1 MTFNPRLAASISL
14 GIGGVILAGMGVYFI
29 VLRPPILP
37 EDARYIGA
45 SLALLE
51 ASVPR
56 IMPWLA
62 RIFTVL
68 GGQMIAT
75 GSLTIY
81 VAVTSF
87 RKPTKA
93 TFAVVAFSG
102 LASMGMMVIINFLI
116 DSDFKWTL
124 LAFTLPW
131 FVALLAPYL
140 ENAGSR
146 PDADR

>member
-1 MTFNPRLAASISL
+1 MTLGPRLTASISL
-14 GIGGVILAGMGVYFI
+14 GIGGIILTAMGAYF
-29 VLRPPILP
+29 VFLRPPILP

-45 SLALLE
+45 SLEQLRAT
-51 ASVPR
+51 VPR
-56 IMPWLA
+56 VLPWLA
-62 RIFTVL
+62 RVFTVL

-93 TFAVVAFSG
+93 TIAVVAVSG
-102 LASMGMMVIINFLI
+102 LASMGMMVITNFLI
-116 DSDFKWTL
+116 DSDFKWIL

>member
-29 VLRPPILP
+29 DLRPPILP

-45 SLALLE
+45 SLAQLE

-56 IMPWLA
+56 ILPWLA
-62 RIFTVL
+62 RVFTVL

-87 RKPTKA
+87 RRPTKA
-93 TFAVVAFSG
+93 TIAVVAFSG

-116 DSDFKWTL
+116 DSDFKWIL

-140 ENAGSR
+140 ENGGSR

>member
-1 MTFNPRLAASISL
+1 MIFNPRLAASISL

-45 SLALLE
+45 SLAQLE

-56 IMPWLA
+56 ILPWLA
-62 RIFTVL
+62 RVFTVL

-93 TFAVVAFSG
+93 TIAVVAFSG
-102 LASMGMMVIINFLI
+102 SASMGMMVIINFLI
-116 DSDFKWTL
+116 DSDFKWIL